1 MTAERSTA
9 PVADVEAL
17 SRNAGLMTEQFSRAL
32 AAYAKPLEDGKPN
45 TALAESVTEV
55 VRTLAPWPRSGSP
68 TPEGDGGPE
77 LIGGQFLAL
86 WGSTLQR
93 MQGETVTP
101 VALPDPKDK
110 RFAAPEWSSNPVF
123 DFLKQAT

>member
-55 VRTLAPWPRSGSP
+55 VRTLGTVAEKWFTDPRRRWRP
-68 TPEGDGGPE
+68 R
-77 LIGGQFLAL
+77 A
-86 WGSTLQR
+86 
-93 MQGETVTP
+93 
-101 VALPDPKDK
+101 
-110 RFAAPEWSSNPVF
+110 
-123 DFLKQAT
+123 